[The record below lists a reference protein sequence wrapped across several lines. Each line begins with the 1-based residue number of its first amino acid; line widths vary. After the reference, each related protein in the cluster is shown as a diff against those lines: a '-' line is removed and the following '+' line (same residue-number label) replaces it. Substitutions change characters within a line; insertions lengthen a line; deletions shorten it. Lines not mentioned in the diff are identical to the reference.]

1 MQISA
6 LVKKFLLLLFTLSFT
21 IAPLTAFQAYGTNY
35 VKVEGILTNYKGE
48 HLAAPTYI
56 NARVQGQP
64 AASVTVGK
72 LGYYELFIQPSEKV
86 ELTIVV
92 LQGPHNSA
100 TGPQEPFDDVV
111 FSNWSTTLKVE
122 RDSVV
127 NFQLPK
133 PIKVKVS
140 IVDAQDQPVPNSW
153 MVESNGNPP
162 HNPITDFSGLT
173 WKGIQRWNGSV
184 VRFISQTGQ
193 FTFYYYPTNSF
204 DGVRY
209 GLTKTPSYFSGDFP
223 LLRDTEIKLCLPINF
238 GANRTTPADCYNET
252 WATAKAIADAKKF
265 KTEYDPL
272 SKTLK
277 EYKEKISEWLGAFPE
292 IWSTNQSLRDELQRG
307 LDFKIVENPTE
318 AELLSIKSLFS
329 GSKFARI
336 NGLTVSFKQ
345 AEFLVNEKLQAARS
359 AAASKLKEDLA
370 AKKQAASE
378 KLAAEAKKSSS
389 ITCVRDNNK
398 LKVTALRPKCPKGY
412 TKK

>member
-1 MQISA
+1 MQICALAKKTLLLISA
-6 LVKKFLLLLFTLSFT
+6 LSVAITT
-21 IAPLTAFQAYGTNY
+21 LTAVQAYGNTY
-35 VKVEGILTNYKGE
+35 VKVEGVLTNYKGE
-48 HLAAPTYI
+48 YLNAPTGI
-56 NARVQGQP
+56 SAVQQGRTI
-64 AASVTVGK
+64 ATTTVGK
-72 LGYYELFIQPSEKV
+72 QGYYEIFITPADEI
-86 ELTIVV
+86 ELVVLV
-92 LQGPHNSA
+92 LQGPYDSS
-100 TGPQEPFDDVV
+100 TGPQDSFDDVV
-111 FSNWSTTLKVE
+111 FSSWATTLKVE

-127 NFQLPK
+127 NFRLPK
-133 PIKVKVS
+133 PVKVTVS
-140 IVDAQDQPVPNSW
+140 IVDAQDQLVPNSW

-173 WKGIQRWNGSV
+173 WKGIQRWNGSN

-223 LLRDTEIKLCLPINF
+223 LMRDTEIKLCLPINF
-238 GANRTTPADCYNET
+238 GANRTTPADCYNEI